1 MNLLPALP
9 PRRLAMALRA
19 LKRLR
24 LTPAT
29 LGGQLIATMLIAVL
43 AAHAAAIV
51 VRQLTPD
58 VMHPLAARYMLDR
71 VAGVY
76 QAIRLSPDQ
85 AEQLVNAISTPAARF
100 WLSSD
105 KPQTGIAMNQAE
117 QAQARA
123 LTEKLPR
130 APAPRNWVQLTGQA
144 SADEDKEDKKDE
156 EQVGML
162 VAVELADGRWLL
174 SYQHSPG
181 SSPWWRPLFFSIP
194 VSTLPVLLVTLPF
207 IGRILR
213 PIRALERAAE
223 RFSRGEHTGPLPVT
237 GPREARELTAV
248 FNTMAERQQR
258 YTQER
263 TRMLAAISH
272 DLRTP
277 ITSLRLRAE
286 LIDDAELRGAM
297 SRTLAAMSLM
307 VEQTLRFA
315 AADSVS
321 EPSQDIDL
329 AALLRDLAADMAR
342 PGVHVHYTGPAT
354 LPYRCR
360 PLALRRA
367 LANLA
372 ENAVRHG
379 TTVTLHAQTATPE
392 NLVLSVT
399 DNGPGIPEHEL
410 ERVFHPFAQL
420 DPARSR
426 DSGSDHGGSGVGLGL
441 SIARS
446 CVEAHGG
453 TLVLSNGSSGGL
465 VATVTLPG

>member
-1 MNLLPALP
+1 M
-9 PRRLAMALRA
+9 RWIE
-19 LKRLR
+19 RLR
-24 LTPAT
+24 FTPST

-51 VRQLTPD
+51 VRYLTPE
-58 VMHPLAARYMLDR
+58 VMHPLAARYMLQR

-76 QAIRLSPDQ
+76 QAIRLSPET
-85 AEQLVNAISTPAARF
+85 AEQLVQAISAPTANFR
-100 WLSSD
+100 LSTD
-105 KPQTGIAMNQAE
+105 APQAGAPMTGDE

-123 LTEKLPR
+123 LAEQLPST
-130 APAPRNWVQLTGQA
+130 PAPRIDVRLTEHESG
-144 SADEDKEDKKDE
+144 DENVA
-156 EQVGML
+156 QVGMQ
-162 VAVELADGRWLL
+162 VAVQLEDGRWLI

-181 SSPWWRPLFFSIP
+181 KSPWWRPLLFSIP

-223 RFSRGEHTGPLPVT
+223 RFSRGEYTGPLPVT
-237 GPREARELTAV
+237 GPREARELTTV

-258 YTQER
+258 FTQDR

-286 LIDDAELRGAM
+286 MIDDAELRSAM
-297 SRTLAAMSLM
+297 TRTLAAMSLM

-329 AALLRDLAADMAR
+329 APLLRELSADMAR

-379 TTVTLHAQTATPE
+379 STVTLHGHTATQE
-392 NLVLSVT
+392 NLVLTVT

-410 ERVFHPFAQL
+410 ERVFDPFAQL

-426 DSGSDHGGSGVGLGL
+426 DSSSDSDYGANGSGVGLGL

-453 TLVLSNGSSGGL
+453 TLVLSNGSGGGL
-465 VATVTLPG
+465 VATVMLPG